1 MTILLLHLSWTLRDL
16 SLATVQ
22 DDDTIRV
29 RVEKRRD
36 GVARVYEQYA
46 VSSETNAVEAVRR
59 EVSCV
64 FHAAECYS

>member
-1 MTILLLHLSWTLRDL
+1 
-16 SLATVQ
+16 
-22 DDDTIRV
+22 V